1 MENITGINTTTE
13 TPTDELNRL
22 VSRCEKHQKAL
33 GLSDSAFAIKYKDF
47 VGSAKTWR
55 QRLCGRD
62 YSGLRFDRILGKM
75 RAMVS
80 LIDGGATVEEVYEDL
95 PVFKQFQGRYNK
107 LQSARTDRRVMVF
120 LGETGIGKS
129 VCAREVLRADPIGT
143 AYVRCQ
149 PPWKDNQLAI
159 LNGILKALGKDT
171 YFRKSRSFDAVLEH
185 LKSNPI
191 TVIFDEAHDGGVA
204 LLKLVKSFVDETNCK
219 FVIMAYPTLWKR
231 MLLASSDAH
240 AEARQLFG
248 RTQKPIF
255 DAYANGTTLEN
266 VEAFLR
272 RSTSLNGS
280 SKDVARQILEIV
292 RHNGNL
298 RLVADIIDSADSLY
312 MESQDEL
319 DGPTV
324 IDIARQ
330 LAKQERGK

>member
-1 MENITGINTTTE
+1 MEKITETE
-13 TPTDELNRL
+13 TPLQELDRL
-22 VSRCEKHQKAL
+22 VGRCEKHQKAL
-33 GLSDSAFAIKYKDF
+33 GLSDNAFSIKYKDF

-55 QRLCGRD
+55 SRLCTRD
-62 YSGLRFDRILGKM
+62 FSGLRLERILGKL

-80 LIDGGATVEEVYEDL
+80 LIDGGANVEQVFDDL
-95 PVFKQFQGRYNK
+95 PVFRQFVGRYNK

-129 VCAREVLRADPIGT
+129 VCARAALRADPANT

-149 PPWKDNQLAI
+149 PTWKDNQLAI
-159 LNGILKALGKDT
+159 LNGILKALGKDE
-171 YFRKSRSFDAVLEH
+171 YLRKSRAFAAVLEY

-204 LLKLVKSFVDETNCK
+204 LLKLAKSFVDETNCK

-255 DAYANGTTLEN
+255 DTYANGTTLEN
-266 VEAFLR
+266 VEAYLR
-272 RSTSLNGS
+272 RSTSLNGC

-298 RLVADIIDSADSLY
+298 RLVADIIDAADSLY
-312 MESQDEL
+312 MESQDDL

-324 IDIARQ
+324 IDIVRQ
-330 LAKQERGK
+330 LASVERGAK

>member
-1 MENITGINTTTE
+1 MENITGNNEQE
-13 TPTDELNRL
+13 TPIQELQRL
-22 VSRCEKHQKAL
+22 VERAQKHQKAL
-33 GLSDSAFAIKYKDF
+33 GLSDNAFTIKYKDF

-55 QRLCGRD
+55 QRLCGKD
-62 YSGLRFDRILGKM
+62 YSGLNIGRILAKM
-75 RAMVS
+75 RGFIS
-80 LIDGGATVEEVYEDL
+80 LVDGGTTVEQVFDDL
-95 PVFKQFQGRYNK
+95 PVYRQFMGRYNK

-129 VCAREVLRADPIGT
+129 VCARAALRADTSST

-149 PPWKDNQLAI
+149 PTWKDNQLSI
-159 LNGILKALGKDT
+159 LNGILRAIGKDE
-171 YFRKSRSFDAVLEH
+171 YLRKSRSFAAVLEY

-191 TVIFDEAHDGGVA
+191 TVIFDEAHDGGVS

-255 DAYANGTTLEN
+255 DAYASGTTLDN
-266 VEAFLR
+266 VEIYLR
-272 RSTSLNGS
+272 RSTSLNGC

-292 RHNGNL
+292 KHNGNL
-298 RLVADIIDSADSLY
+298 RLVADIIDAADSLY
-312 MESQDEL
+312 MENENEL

-324 IDIARQ
+324 IDIARK
-330 LAKQERGK
+330 LASVEGGSK